1 MDSGSNLL
9 GTSKRTPDSSLAFLF
24 GGTFTDSEG
33 NEQETPGIYS
43 AFFSKDAMWTEKHSN
58 FEKNNEQNISDWY
71 DLWAY
76 ANGVTMVDG
85 YENDGET
92 DGGRHR

>member
-1 MDSGSNLL
+1 MQ
-9 GTSKRTPDSSLAFLF
+9 TTYLF

-58 FEKNNEQNISDWY
+58 FEKNNEQTISDWY